1 MVKQCSI
8 VCVCVCI
15 HTNTYIYIQIHI
27 YIHMFIYM
35 YLYMDGCWIQ
45 DTCTPKFI
53 APLFT
58 TARTWKQPKCPST
71 DKWINTTEHY
81 SMCHC
86 IYIPTYIYIYVCG
99 CVCVYILVNSVP
111 LCVCVCI
118 YIYTHR
124 HMYAYVYILIYLYA
138 QWNTTFSLHIYTT
151 ASLSIY
157 MLMDTLF
164 SCQGYCK

>member
-58 TARTWKQPKCPST
+58 TARTWKQPKCPPT

-86 IYIPTYIYIYVCG
+86 IYIPTYIYIYVCV

-111 LCVCVCI
+111 LCVCVYI
-118 YIYTHR
+118 YIHTQTYVCIC
-124 HMYAYVYILIYLYA
+124 VYINISICTMEHYFLSTYIYHSFFIHLYVDGHVV
-138 QWNTTFSLHIYTT
+138 F
-151 ASLSIY
+151 LSR
-157 MLMDTLF
+157 LL
-164 SCQGYCK
+164 